1 MQSDSPLKRLAR
13 TVLKRDPVEW
23 IDAMRAADMT
33 WQQIADELSARLDVP
48 VSRETVR
55 LWAIAEPDT
64 IEAAS

>member
-23 IDAMRAADMT
+23 IDTMRAADMT

-55 LWAIAEPDT
+55 LWANSPEPA
-64 IEAAS
+64 EAAS

>member
-23 IDAMRAADMT
+23 IDAMRSADMT
-33 WQQIADELSARLDVP
+33 WQQIADTLSDKLEVP

-55 LWAIAEPDT
+55 LWASAADT
-64 IEAAS
+64 VEAAS